1 MTFTCP
7 YCGSETKVVLLAN
20 MGFGRARCSACRR
33 KFRFMPM
40 AIKDECK
47 PTWDRAINEVRGA
60 GLVLVIVVAVVIGI
74 IMWAIV
80 P

>member
-7 YCGSETKVVLLAN
+7 YCGSETKVVLLGN
-20 MGFGRARCSACRR
+20 MAFGHARCSACGR

-47 PTWDRAINEVRGA
+47 PAWDRAINEVRGT
-60 GLVLVIVVAVVIGI
+60 GLVWLIVVAVVIGLI
-74 IMWAIV
+74 CVIV
-80 P
+80 R

>member
-7 YCGSETKVVLLAN
+7 YCGSETKVVLLGN
-20 MGFGRARCSACRR
+20 MAFGHARCSACGR

-47 PTWDRAINEVRGA
+47 PAWDREGRTA
-60 GLVLVIVVAVVIGI
+60 VLVHVIIVAVVIGVI
-74 IMWAIV
+74 CAIV
-80 P
+80 R